1 MPDSKGTGD
10 QSVHRAFPFTIEFRW
25 ETRVLKSHYG
35 GDLRVEHDGTT
46 VTLAG
51 WVHRRRDHGG
61 LIFIDLRDSRGI
73 VQVVVHP
80 ERAPEAHVVAA
91 EARSEYVI
99 SVQGTVVRRSAETVN
114 PNLTTGDIEVEASA
128 IEVLNPAK
136 TPPFPVNEPID
147 VDEVIRLEY
156 RFVDLRRDEMRR
168 NLILRHLMNQHIRR
182 FMTEHDFTEVE
193 TPALVVPTP
202 EGARDYLVPSRLHP
216 GSFYALPQSPQ
227 QFKQLLMV
235 AGVERYF
242 QIVRCFRD
250 EDLRADRQPEFTQ
263 LDVEMAFCEEEDI
276 LGLMEE
282 LFTGLVRE
290 LRPDLKMVSPFPRL
304 TYAEAM
310 ERYGTDKPDL
320 RYGLELFDCTP
331 LVAESEFGVFRNAVG
346 AGGRVRGVVVPGGA
360 ELTRRQVDGYTELA
374 KTYGAKGL
382 VSIQFTSDPA
392 TAGTDDL
399 RSPVLKHLGEDSARE
414 IGVLAGAKAG
424 DMVLLAADTEKVVNT
439 VLDGVRRE
447 VAARLDLADECTL
460 HFAFVTD
467 FPLFEWDAKEKR
479 WDALHHPFTAPHEED
494 LAKLEEDPGAVRSR
508 AYDIVANGLEL
519 ASGSIR
525 IHRREVQERVFASL
539 GIAPDEAL
547 RRFGHILKAF
557 EHGAPPHG
565 GIAPGLDRIAML
577 LAGAPNIREVIAF
590 PKTQAAAD
598 PMTGAPA
605 IVDAAQIAELG
616 IAFLPRSEGEGGG

>member
-1 MPDSKGTGD
+1 M
-10 QSVHRAFPFTIEFRW
+10 
-25 ETRVLKSHYG
+25 LKSYYS
-35 GDLRVEHDGTT
+35 GDLRAEHVGID

-80 ERAPEAHVVAA
+80 DRAPEAHAA
-91 EARSEYVI
+91 AAAARSEYVLGVRG
-99 SVQGTVVRRSAETVN
+99 SVVLRSVETIN
-114 PNLTTGDIEVEASA
+114 PNLATGEIEVEAHE
-128 IEVLNPAK
+128 IEVLNAAE
-136 TPPFPVNEPID
+136 TPPFAVNEPTD
-147 VDEVIRLEY
+147 VDEVRRLEY
-156 RFVDLRRDEMRR
+156 RFLDLRRAEMHH
-168 NLILRHLMNQHIRR
+168 NLLLRHEMNQYVRR
-182 FMTEHDFTEVE
+182 FMTDHDFVEVE

-216 GSFYALPQSPQ
+216 GHFYALPQSPQ

-276 LGLMEE
+276 LALMEE

-290 LRPDLKMVSPFPRL
+290 LRPDLKVVSPFPRL
-304 TYAEAM
+304 TYAAAM
-310 ERYGTDKPDL
+310 ERFGTDKPDL
-320 RYGLELFDCTP
+320 RYGLELFDCTL
-331 LVAESEFGVFRNAVG
+331 LVADSTFAVFRNAVQ
-346 AGGRVRGVVVPGGA
+346 AGGRVRGLVVPGGA
-360 ELTRRQVDGYTELA
+360 ELTRKQIDAYTELA
-374 KTYGAKGL
+374 RTYGAKGL
-382 VSIQFTSDPA
+382 VSIQFNAQPVLAEEDA
-392 TAGTDDL
+392 I
-399 RSPVLKHLGEDSARE
+399 RSPVLKHLGAETARR
-414 IGVLAGAKAG
+414 IGVHAGAEAG
-424 DMVLLAADTEKVVNT
+424 DLVLLAADAEKAVNT
-439 VLDGVRRE
+439 VLDGLRR
-447 VAARLDLADECTL
+447 AIADRLDLADPQTL
-460 HFAFVTD
+460 HFAFITD
-467 FPLFEWDAKEKR
+467 FPLLSWDAQEER
-479 WDALHHPFTAPHEED
+479 WDALHHPFTAPRDED
-494 LAKLEEDPGAVRSR
+494 LAKLEDDPGSVRAR

-525 IHRREVQERVFASL
+525 IHRREVQERVFACL
-539 GIAPDEAL
+539 GIPPDEAQ

-557 EHGAPPHG
+557 RHGAPPHG

-590 PKTQAAAD
+590 PKTQAAVD

-605 IVDAAQIAELG
+605 AVDESQIAELG
-616 IAFLPRSEGEGGG
+616 LALAVRG

>member
-1 MPDSKGTGD
+1 M
-10 QSVHRAFPFTIEFRW
+10 
-25 ETRVLKSHYG
+25 LKSHYG
-35 GDLRVEHDGTT
+35 GDLRAEHEGTD

-80 ERAPEAHVVAA
+80 ERAPEAHTVAA
-91 EARSEYVI
+91 GARSEYVL
-99 SVQGTVVRRSAETVN
+99 SVQGRVVRRSVETVN
-114 PNLTTGDIEVEASA
+114 PNLATGEVEVEAST
-128 IEVLNPAK
+128 IELLNASL
-136 TPPFPVNEPID
+136 TPPFAVNEPSD
-147 VDEVIRLEY
+147 VDEILRLEY
-156 RFVDLRRDEMRR
+156 RFVDLRREEMHR
-168 NLILRHLMNQHIRR
+168 NLILRHEMNQYIRR
-182 FMTEHDFTEVE
+182 FMTERDFTEVE

-250 EDLRADRQPEFTQ
+250 EDLRTDRQPEFTQ

-282 LFTGLVRE
+282 LFTGLVQE
-290 LRPDLKMVSPFPRL
+290 LRPDLKSVSPFPRL

-331 LVAESEFGVFRNAVG
+331 LVAESPFAVFRNAVE
-346 AGGRVRGVVVPGGA
+346 AGGRVRGILVPGGG
-360 ELTRRQVDGYTELA
+360 ELTRKQVDGYAELA

-382 VSIQFTSDPA
+382 VSIQFAADPA
-392 TAGTDDL
+392 AAQADDL
-399 RSPVLKHLGEDSARE
+399 RSPVLKHLGEETARQ
-414 IGVLAGAKAG
+414 IGLKAGATAG
-424 DMVLLAADTEKVVNT
+424 DMVLLAADAEKVVNT
-439 VLDGVRRE
+439 VLDGLRRE
-447 VAARLDLADECTL
+447 VAGRLELVDESVL
-460 HFAFVTD
+460 HFAFITD
-467 FPLFEWDAKEKR
+467 FPLFEWDAKENR

-494 LAKLEEDPGAVRSR
+494 LTILEDDPGAVRSR

-525 IHRREVQERVFASL
+525 IHRREVQERVFARL
-539 GIAPDEAL
+539 GIAPEEAQ
-547 RRFGHILKAF
+547 RRFGHILNAF

-605 IVDAAQIAELG
+605 TVDENQIAELG
-616 IAFLPRSEGEGGG
+616 LALLAAPESENGG

>member
-1 MPDSKGTGD
+1 M
-10 QSVHRAFPFTIEFRW
+10 
-25 ETRVLKSHYG
+25 LKSHYG
-35 GDLRVEHDGTT
+35 GDLRAEHEGTD

-80 ERAPEAHVVAA
+80 ERAPEAHTVAA
-91 EARSEYVI
+91 GARSEYVL
-99 SVQGTVVRRSAETVN
+99 SVQGRVVRRSVETVN
-114 PNLTTGDIEVEASA
+114 PNLATGEVEVEAST
-128 IEVLNPAK
+128 IELLNASL
-136 TPPFPVNEPID
+136 TPPFAVNEPSD
-147 VDEVIRLEY
+147 VDEILRLEY
-156 RFVDLRRDEMRR
+156 RFVDLRREEMHR
-168 NLILRHLMNQHIRR
+168 NLILRHEMNQYIRR
-182 FMTEHDFTEVE
+182 FMTERDFTEVE

-282 LFTGLVRE
+282 LFTGLVQE
-290 LRPDLKMVSPFPRL
+290 LRPDLKSVSPFPRL

-331 LVAESEFGVFRNAVG
+331 LVAESPFAVFRNAVE
-346 AGGRVRGVVVPGGA
+346 AGGRVRGILVPGGG
-360 ELTRRQVDGYTELA
+360 ELTRKQVDGYAELA

-382 VSIQFTSDPA
+382 VSIQFAADPA
-392 TAGTDDL
+392 AAQADDL
-399 RSPVLKHLGEDSARE
+399 RSPVLKHLGEETARQ
-414 IGVLAGAKAG
+414 IGLKAGATAG
-424 DMVLLAADTEKVVNT
+424 DMVLLAADAEKVVNT
-439 VLDGVRRE
+439 VLDGLRRE
-447 VAARLDLADECTL
+447 VAGRLELADESVL
-460 HFAFVTD
+460 HFAFITD
-467 FPLFEWDAKEKR
+467 FPLFEWDAKENR

-494 LAKLEEDPGAVRSR
+494 LTILEDDPGAVRSR

-525 IHRREVQERVFASL
+525 IHRREVQERVFARL
-539 GIAPDEAL
+539 GIAPEEAQ
-547 RRFGHILKAF
+547 RRFGHILNAF

-605 IVDAAQIAELG
+605 TVDENQIAELG
-616 IAFLPRSEGEGGG
+616 LALLAAPESENGG

>member
-1 MPDSKGTGD
+1 M
-10 QSVHRAFPFTIEFRW
+10 
-25 ETRVLKSHYG
+25 LKSYYS
-35 GDLRVEHDGTT
+35 GDLRAEHVGID

-61 LIFIDLRDSRGI
+61 LIFIDLRDSRGV

-80 ERAPEAHVVAA
+80 DRAPEAHAA
-91 EARSEYVI
+91 AAAARSEYVLGVRG
-99 SVQGTVVRRSAETVN
+99 SVVLRSVETIN
-114 PNLTTGDIEVEASA
+114 PNLATGEIEVAAHE
-128 IEVLNPAK
+128 IEVLNAAE
-136 TPPFPVNEPID
+136 TPPFAVNEPID
-147 VDEVIRLEY
+147 VDEVRRLEY
-156 RFVDLRRDEMRR
+156 RFLDLRRAEMHR
-168 NLILRHLMNQHIRR
+168 NLLLRHEMNQYVRR
-182 FMTEHDFTEVE
+182 FMTDHDFVEVE

-276 LGLMEE
+276 LALMEE
-282 LFTGLVRE
+282 LFTGLARE
-290 LRPDLKMVSPFPRL
+290 LRPDLKVVSPFPRL
-304 TYAEAM
+304 TYAMAM
-310 ERYGTDKPDL
+310 ERFGTDKPDL

-331 LVAESEFGVFRNAVG
+331 LVADSAFAVFRNTVE
-346 AGGRVRGVVVPGGA
+346 AGGRVRGLVVPGGA
-360 ELTRRQVDGYTELA
+360 ELTRKQIDTYTELA
-374 KTYGAKGL
+374 RTYGAKGL
-382 VSIQFTSDPA
+382 VSIQFNAQPSLAEVDEI
-392 TAGTDDL
+392 
-399 RSPVLKHLGEDSARE
+399 RSPVLKHLGAETARR
-414 IGVLAGAKAG
+414 IGAHAGAGAG
-424 DMVLLAADTEKVVNT
+424 DSVLLAADAEKVVNT
-439 VLDGVRRE
+439 VLDGLRR
-447 VAARLDLADECTL
+447 AIADRLDLADPQTL
-460 HFAFVTD
+460 HFAFITD
-467 FPLFEWDAKEKR
+467 FPLLAWDAQEER
-479 WDALHHPFTAPHEED
+479 WDALHHPFTAPRDED
-494 LAKLEEDPGAVRSR
+494 LSNLEDDPGSVRAR
-508 AYDIVANGLEL
+508 AYDIVANGFEL

-525 IHRREVQERVFASL
+525 IHRREVQERVFACL
-539 GIAPDEAL
+539 GIPSDEAQ

-565 GIAPGLDRIAML
+565 GIAPGLDRVAML

-605 IVDAAQIAELG
+605 AVDESQIAELG
-616 IAFLPRSEGEGGG
+616 LALAVRE

>member
-1 MPDSKGTGD
+1 M
-10 QSVHRAFPFTIEFRW
+10 
-25 ETRVLKSHYG
+25 LKSYYS
-35 GDLRVEHDGTT
+35 GDLRAEHVGID

-61 LIFIDLRDSRGI
+61 LIFIDLRDSRGV

-80 ERAPEAHVVAA
+80 DRAPEAHAAAVA
-91 EARSEYVI
+91 ARSEYVLGVRG
-99 SVQGTVVRRSAETVN
+99 SVVLRSVETIN
-114 PNLTTGDIEVEASA
+114 PNLATGEIEVEAHE
-128 IEVLNPAK
+128 IEVLNAAE
-136 TPPFPVNEPID
+136 TPPFAVNESID
-147 VDEVIRLEY
+147 VDEVRRLEY
-156 RFVDLRRDEMRR
+156 RFLDLRRAEMHR
-168 NLILRHLMNQHIRR
+168 NLLLRHEMNQYVRR
-182 FMTEHDFTEVE
+182 FMTDHDFVEVE

-216 GSFYALPQSPQ
+216 GHFYALPQSPQ

-276 LGLMEE
+276 LALMEE

-290 LRPDLKMVSPFPRL
+290 LRPDLKIVSPFPRL
-304 TYAEAM
+304 TYAAAM
-310 ERYGTDKPDL
+310 ERFGTDKPDL

-331 LVAESEFGVFRNAVG
+331 LVADSAFAVFRNAVE
-346 AGGRVRGVVVPGGA
+346 AGGRVRGLVVPGGA
-360 ELTRRQVDGYTELA
+360 ELTRKQIDAYTELA
-374 KTYGAKGL
+374 RTYGAKGL
-382 VSIQFTSDPA
+382 VSIQFNAQPSLAEEDEI
-392 TAGTDDL
+392 
-399 RSPVLKHLGEDSARE
+399 RSPVLKHLGAETACRIGAHARVE
-414 IGVLAGAKAG
+414 AG
-424 DMVLLAADTEKVVNT
+424 DLVLLAADDEKAVNT
-439 VLDGVRRE
+439 VLDGLRR
-447 VAARLDLADECTL
+447 AIADRLDLADPQTL
-460 HFAFVTD
+460 HFAFITD
-467 FPLFEWDAKEKR
+467 FPLLAWDAQEER
-479 WDALHHPFTAPHEED
+479 WDALHHPFTAPRDED
-494 LAKLEEDPGAVRSR
+494 LAKLEDDPGSVRAR

-525 IHRREVQERVFASL
+525 IHRREVQERVFACL
-539 GIAPDEAL
+539 GIPPDEAQ
-547 RRFGHILKAF
+547 RRFGHILNAF

-590 PKTQAAAD
+590 PKTQAAID

-605 IVDAAQIAELG
+605 AVDASQIAELG
-616 IAFLPRSEGEGGG
+616 IALAVRE

>member
-1 MPDSKGTGD
+1 M
-10 QSVHRAFPFTIEFRW
+10 
-25 ETRVLKSHYG
+25 LKSHYG
-35 GDLRVEHDGTT
+35 GDLRAEHEGTD

-80 ERAPEAHVVAA
+80 ERAPEAHTVAA
-91 EARSEYVI
+91 GARSEYVL
-99 SVQGTVVRRSAETVN
+99 SVQGRVVRRSVETVN
-114 PNLTTGDIEVEASA
+114 PNLATGEVEVEAST
-128 IEVLNPAK
+128 IELLNASL
-136 TPPFPVNEPID
+136 TPPFAVNEPSD
-147 VDEVIRLEY
+147 VDEILRLEY
-156 RFVDLRRDEMRR
+156 RFVDLRREEMHR
-168 NLILRHLMNQHIRR
+168 NLILRHEMNQYIRC
-182 FMTEHDFTEVE
+182 FMTERDFTEVE

-250 EDLRADRQPEFTQ
+250 EDLRTDRQPEFTQ

-282 LFTGLVRE
+282 LFTGLVQE
-290 LRPDLKMVSPFPRL
+290 LRPDLKSVSPFPRL

-331 LVAESEFGVFRNAVG
+331 LVAESPFAVFRNAVE
-346 AGGRVRGVVVPGGA
+346 AGGRVRGILVPGGG
-360 ELTRRQVDGYTELA
+360 ELTRKQVDGYAELA

-382 VSIQFTSDPA
+382 VSIQFAADPA
-392 TAGTDDL
+392 AAQADDL
-399 RSPVLKHLGEDSARE
+399 RSPVLKHLGEETARQ
-414 IGVLAGAKAG
+414 IGLKAGATAG
-424 DMVLLAADTEKVVNT
+424 DMVLLAADAEKVVNT
-439 VLDGVRRE
+439 VLDGLRRE
-447 VAARLDLADECTL
+447 VAGRLELVDESVL
-460 HFAFVTD
+460 HFAFITD
-467 FPLFEWDAKEKR
+467 FPLFEWDAKENR

-494 LAKLEEDPGAVRSR
+494 LTILEDDPGAVRSR

-525 IHRREVQERVFASL
+525 IHRREVQERVFARL
-539 GIAPDEAL
+539 GIAPEEAQ
-547 RRFGHILKAF
+547 RRFGHILNAF

-605 IVDAAQIAELG
+605 TVDENQIAELG
-616 IAFLPRSEGEGGG
+616 LALLAAPESENGG

>member
-1 MPDSKGTGD
+1 M
-10 QSVHRAFPFTIEFRW
+10 
-25 ETRVLKSHYG
+25 LKSHYG
-35 GDLRVEHDGTT
+35 GDLRAEHAGID

-61 LIFIDLRDSRGI
+61 LIFIDLRDSRGL

-80 ERAPEAHVVAA
+80 DRAPDAHAA
-91 EARSEYVI
+91 AAAARSEYVLGVRG
-99 SVQGTVVRRSAETVN
+99 SVVRRSVETIN
-114 PNLTTGDIEVEASA
+114 PNLATGEVEVEAQE
-128 IEVLNPAK
+128 IEVLNAAE
-136 TPPFPVNEPID
+136 TPPFAVNEPTD
-147 VDEVIRLEY
+147 VDEVRRLEY
-156 RFVDLRRDEMRR
+156 RFLDLRRAEMHR
-168 NLILRHLMNQHIRR
+168 NLILRHEMNQYVRR
-182 FMTEHDFTEVE
+182 FMTAHDFMEVE

-276 LGLMEE
+276 LALMEE

-290 LRPDLKMVSPFPRL
+290 LRPDLNIVSPFPRL
-304 TYAEAM
+304 TYAAAL
-310 ERYGTDKPDL
+310 ERFGTDKPDL

-331 LVAESEFGVFRNAVG
+331 LVAASAFAVFRNAVE
-346 AGGRVRGVVVPGGA
+346 AGGRVRGLVVPGGA
-360 ELTRRQVDGYTELA
+360 GLTRKQIDAYTELA
-374 KTYGAKGL
+374 RTYGAKGL
-382 VSIQFTSDPA
+382 VSIQFKAEPSVARADEM
-392 TAGTDDL
+392 
-399 RSPVLKHLGEDSARE
+399 RSPALKHLGEETARR
-414 IGVLAGAKAG
+414 IGARAGAEAG
-424 DMVLLAADTEKVVNT
+424 DLVLLAADAEKVVNT
-439 VLDGVRRE
+439 ALDGLRR
-447 VAARLDLADECTL
+447 AIADRLDLADPQTL
-460 HFAFVTD
+460 HFAFITD
-467 FPLFEWDAKEKR
+467 FPLLAWDAQEER
-479 WDALHHPFTAPHEED
+479 WDTLHHPFTAPRDED
-494 LAKLEEDPGAVRSR
+494 LAKLETDPGSVRAR

-525 IHRREVQERVFASL
+525 IHQREVQERVFTCL
-539 GIAPDEAL
+539 GIAPDEAQ

-557 EHGAPPHG
+557 DHGAPPHG

-590 PKTQAAAD
+590 PKTQAAVD

-605 IVDAAQIAELG
+605 AVTEPQIAELG
-616 IAFLPRSEGEGGG
+616 LALTGGE